1 MAREK
6 RHRVTVEAGPG
17 LSTNPFASLAI
28 EGRDSATGGTGVPP
42 FTKQS
47 TPSPRER
54 LLLRRET
61 ARRGGKTVIALKGF
75 SPAWGEAKLAELLHE
90 LKTALGC
97 GGKVDGRKLEL
108 QGELAD
114 RLQPMLEARGFAV
127 KRGW

>member
-1 MAREK
+1 MARDK
-6 RHRVTVEAGPG
+6 KQRVPVEAGPG

-28 EGRDSATGGTGVPP
+28 EGRESAPGGTGVPP
-42 FTKQS
+42 VTKQS
-47 TPSPRER
+47 TPSPKEL

-61 ARRGGKTVIALKGF
+61 AHRGGKTVVVLEGF
-75 SPAWGEAKLAELLHE
+75 STAWGEAKLAELLHE

-97 GGKVDGRKLEL
+97 GGKVNGRRLEL

-114 RLQPMLEARGFAV
+114 RLQPLLEAHGFAV